1 MKITFGNGLNFK
13 KYLLPISE
21 MRQLSSFLRFIC
33 FKAENGNGINFS
45 ASILKHVFIN
55 K

>member
-1 MKITFGNGLNFK
+1 MKITLGNDLNFK
-13 KYLLPISE
+13 KYLLLISE
-21 MRQLSSFLRFIC
+21 MKELNSFLHFIC
-33 FKAENGNGINFS
+33 FKAEKENGINFS